1 MTGRRN
7 PQRGAELER
16 EVVQAAE
23 LHGFKAERVRSK
35 GGTAAEYDVN
45 LDGVRI
51 ECKRRKTLP
60 AVITEAFRH
69 DVDAAVIRQDGDRT
83 AYIIFTLDDWL
94 LNRSES

>member
-1 MTGRRN
+1 MGKRN

-23 LHGFKAERVRSK
+23 ARGFTAERVRSK
-35 GGTAAEYDVN
+35 GGTDAEYDVN

-60 AVITEAFRH
+60 RVITEAFTH

-94 LNRSES
+94 LDRGEK

>member
-1 MTGRRN
+1 MSRRN

-16 EVVQAAE
+16 EVVTAAQA
-23 LHGFKAERVRSK
+23 HGFKAERVRSK
-35 GGTAAEYDVN
+35 GGTADEYDVN
-45 LDGVRI
+45 LDGLKV
-51 ECKRRKTLP
+51 ECKRRKKLP

-94 LNRSES
+94 LARGEE

>member
-1 MTGRRN
+1 VSRRN

-16 EVVQAAE
+16 EVVTAAQA
-23 LHGFKAERVRSK
+23 HGFKAERVRSK
-35 GGTAAEYDVN
+35 GGTADEYDVN
-45 LDGVRI
+45 LDGLKV
-51 ECKRRKTLP
+51 ECKRRKKLP

-94 LNRSES
+94 LARGEE